1 MSSGFVV
8 LCLLLLHT
16 GAFGFNIFGG
26 ESLNHQEIT
35 ESAILNAT
43 VQTCRALA
51 VAEGTDFTFPP
62 QPFTAESV
70 AAACQAPK
78 STKTFVQTIK
88 LIQKK
93 NKRIDYRHFFNPQY
107 HFDNEKFSE
116 GRKIITDG
124 LSAVKIGNK
133 RENFEVA
140 REILG
145 EILHTLQ
152 DFYSHSNWVEMEN
165 KLPNSN
171 LIKPGTSIG
180 TIAAECRATCR
191 NCDGNDCRNNILE
204 DIQKEK
210 ILISGYFSFLGTK
223 PKGKCSHG
231 GLLDSTRF
239 FEPKGGISKDTLSSD
254 HGHLHKAAAN
264 LAIAATSELLED
276 VRGAAGDRP
285 FLQMMGISR
294 GSSKA
299 LCFVIDTTGSMGDD
313 IAAVRNVT
321 SSIINSKV
329 GTEDEPSVYILVPFN
344 DPDFGPLTRTTD
356 PNAFKNAINALTAT
370 GGGDAP
376 EMSLSGLRLA
386 LTGAPPGSEI
396 FVFTDAAAKDIDL
409 KSSVTALIERTRTV
423 VNFMIT
429 NVLGFRRRRQ
439 SGDSQQ
445 QQLARVATSG
455 TELYKELAHTSGGQ
469 AIEVSKSELPVAT
482 SIITESSSSSLVTL
496 LQAARSPGKAENF
509 QFAVDASVR
518 KLTIYITGR
527 SVTFTL
533 ISPSGVSQESTSTTG
548 SLIAA
553 SLSVGNFKTLQLK
566 TQVGQWEIKMVS
578 TNPYT
583 LKVVGETAIDFLFE
597 FLETS
602 QSPLGGF
609 DVVDNRPKAGVNGSL
624 MVTLTGTDSATVTE
638 VVLVES
644 SGSGQVNGSVE
655 AQGGGDF
662 LAHFDKIPSEEFVV
676 LVKGQNS
683 DGSSKSSSTTFQR
696 QSNTNIRA
704 SALTVTAAD
713 SNGVLEPGKSLSVP
727 FSVTTSGAGGDFSIQ
742 ATNDQGFSSTVPS
755 TLSLGTAGS
764 ANSTVTLTAPLNTPS
779 GTDVTLTIEAKA
791 PGGTDTNYAVLRFTV
806 LTTVTDFT
814 HPVCKL
820 LSLQSNCSAACSLLM
835 WELSVQVTD
844 DAEGTG
850 VDRVSLKQGN
860 GTINTTLAASNENIT
875 LVSYNASCC
884 SPDVELLVVDQV
896 GNVGSCSY
904 SVRSTSTGNPQPPT
918 AAPTVSSSTKTVQ
931 SFLLCLIIMILGLNL
946 PFDIQI
952 H

>member
-1 MSSGFVV
+1 MSSGLVA

-16 GAFGFNIFGG
+16 GASGFEIREGD
-26 ESLNHQEIT
+26 SLNHQEIT
-35 ESAILNAT
+35 ERAILNAT
-43 VQTCRALA
+43 VQTCRAVA
-51 VAEGTDFTFPP
+51 MAEGTDFTFPP
-62 QPFTAESV
+62 QPFTATSV

-78 STKTFVQTIK
+78 STKTFIQTIK

-93 NKRIDYRHFFNPQY
+93 NERVDYRRLFNPQY

-171 LIKPGTSIG
+171 LIKPSTSIG
-180 TIAAECRATCR
+180 TIAAESRATCR
-191 NCDGNDCRNNILE
+191 NCDGDDCRNNILE
-204 DIQKEK
+204 DIQNDK
-210 ILISGYFSFLGTK
+210 ILISGYFAILGTK
-223 PKGKCSHG
+223 PQGKCSHG
-231 GLLDSTRF
+231 GVLDSTRI
-239 FEPKGGISKDTLSSD
+239 FEPKGGINKDTLTSD
-254 HGHLHKAAAN
+254 HGHLHTDAAN

-313 IAAVRNVT
+313 IEAVRNVT
-321 SSIINSKV
+321 STIINSKV
-329 GTEDEPSVYILVPFN
+329 GTEEEPSLYILVPFN

-356 PNAFKNAINALTAT
+356 PNAFKKAINSLTAT

-386 LTGAPPGSEI
+386 LTGSPPGSEI
-396 FVFTDAAAKDIDL
+396 FVFTDAAAKDIEL
-409 KSSVTALIERTRTV
+409 KSTVIALIERTRTV

-439 SGDSQQ
+439 SDDGQ
-445 QQLARVATSG
+445 QQLARIGSSG
-455 TELYKELAHTSGGQ
+455 NELYKELAHTSGGQ
-469 AIEVSKSELPVAT
+469 AIEVSKSQLPVAT

-509 QFAVDASVR
+509 QFAVDASVK
-518 KLTIYITGR
+518 KLTIYITGS
-527 SVTFTL
+527 SVSFTL
-533 ISPSGVSQESTSTTG
+533 ISPSGVSQESTNTTG

-597 FLETS
+597 FLEAS

-624 MVTLTGTDSATVTE
+624 RVTLTGTDSATVTE

-644 SGSGQVNGSVE
+644 SGSGQVNGSVQ

-683 DGSSKSSSTTFQR
+683 DGSSRSSSTAFQR

-704 SALTVTAAD
+704 SVLTVTAAD
-713 SNGVLEPGKSLSVP
+713 SNSILEPGKPLSVP

-764 ANSTVTLTAPLNTPS
+764 ANSTVNLTAPLNTPS
-779 GTDVTLTIEAKA
+779 GTDVTLTIEAKT
-791 PGGTDTNYAVLRFTV
+791 PGGTDTNFAVLRFTV

-814 HPVCKL
+814 HPVCQL
-820 LSLQSNCSAACSLLM
+820 LSLQSNCSAACSLLT

-860 GTINTTLAASNENIT
+860 GTINTTLAASNESIT

-904 SVRSTSTGNPQPPT
+904 SARSTGDPQPPT
-918 AAPTVSSSTKTVQ
+918 AAPAESSSTKTVQ
-931 SFLLCLIIMILGLNL
+931 SFLLCLIIMILGLSL